1 MANNLA
7 ENAGRKHFMRAFLKD
22 GSLEILSDQD
32 SSLLSVL
39 QKSNA
44 LAIRQ
49 PNERAA
55 QKGDLIS
62 YLELD

>member
-1 MANNLA
+1 
-7 ENAGRKHFMRAFLKD
+7 MRAFLKD
-22 GSLEILSDQD
+22 GSLEIPSNQD

-49 PNERAA
+49 PNEKAA
-55 QKGDLIS
+55 KKGDLIS
-62 YLELD
+62 YIDLN